1 MNNEDQGP
9 SKTAKTS
16 EKNTKE
22 PKEDN
27 LKHLH
32 KNGRHYVRCKTCFS
46 NPNVVK
52 IFSRKAK
59 LPAIAQ
65 GPGTIYRKSVVSDHL
80 NSEIHREAK
89 KTKRLLSLKGP
100 EKLHMTSLT
109 PIGRALSIADAQLA
123 AKVASLFFHVYHGA
137 KRLTLSA
144 NSFPSRVVVSRI
156 ANAFSFDYWSI
167 NDMPND
173 LQYLSPNAHSEF
185 LKCIVKIDR
194 NSLASKMSNS
204 LAISLRC
211 DGSVDR
217 TQIDKIY
224 LMAKAISR
232 DGKENNIFLG
242 AGEPKE
248 RGAVGVHKAM
258 LSACSATLG
267 ENTEGEEEALLT
279 QSKKV
284 FQRASSFVTDGASVN
299 TGEKNGLWALIDRD
313 FNLPLGDEGPT
324 PMIKIWCAAHRSQLA
339 WKSVTNSIQEVS
351 HLIQQLSSIS
361 TFFHASGIRTRELI
375 DAANA
380 EGCCVLSLP
389 RVFEVRWTE
398 FTSSLIEVVL
408 RPWRA
413 LVTYFKKSNEKEA
426 AGFLSFLT
434 KKNNLDLLTFIADL
448 LSVFSRYQQQLQ
460 SDSSTLIDMDR
471 STSNVKAKV
480 LGLKE
485 TALLGGWVEALSEQ
499 VSEEED
505 GTVSLKGVELSS

>member
-1 MNNEDQGP
+1 MAVKSCSRKLIQDY
-9 SKTAKTS
+9 KS
-16 EKNTKE
+16 EIFNKAN
-22 PKEDN
+22 D
-27 LKHLH
+27 
-32 KNGRHYVRCKTCFS
+32 
-46 NPNVVK
+46 VVK

-65 GPGTIYRKSVVSDHL
+65 EPGTIYRKSVVSDHL

-123 AKVASLFFHVYHGA
+123 AKVASLFFHVYHGD

-156 ANAFSFDYWSI
+156 ANAFSFDDWSI
-167 NDMPND
+167 NGMPND

-185 LKCIVKIDR
+185 LKCIVKTDR

-248 RGAVGVHKAM
+248 RGAVGVHKAI

-284 FQRASSFVTDGASVN
+284 FQRVSSFVTDGASVN

-313 FNLPLGDEGPT
+313 FNLPLGDEVPT

-339 WKSVTNSIQEVS
+339 WKSVTNSGS
-351 HLIQQLSSIS
+351 KPFNS
-361 TFFHASGIRTRELI
+361 
-375 DAANA
+375 AA
-380 EGCCVLSLP
+380 
-389 RVFEVRWTE
+389 
-398 FTSSLIEVVL
+398 
-408 RPWRA
+408 
-413 LVTYFKKSNEKEA
+413 FKHIHI
-426 AGFLSFLT
+426 FPCIWHPDT
-434 KKNNLDLLTFIADL
+434 
-448 LSVFSRYQQQLQ
+448 
-460 SDSSTLIDMDR
+460 
-471 STSNVKAKV
+471 
-480 LGLKE
+480 
-485 TALLGGWVEALSEQ
+485 
-499 VSEEED
+499 
-505 GTVSLKGVELSS
+505 

>member
-1 MNNEDQGP
+1 MNNEDQRP
-9 SKTAKTS
+9 SETAKTS

-32 KNGRHYVRCKTCFS
+32 KNGRHYVRCETCFS

-65 GPGTIYRKSVVSDHL
+65 EPGTIYRKSVVSDHL

-156 ANAFSFDYWSI
+156 ANAFSFDDWSI

-185 LKCIVKIDR
+185 LKCIVKTDR

-242 AGEPKE
+242 AGEP
-248 RGAVGVHKAM
+248 
-258 LSACSATLG
+258 
-267 ENTEGEEEALLT
+267 
-279 QSKKV
+279 
-284 FQRASSFVTDGASVN
+284 
-299 TGEKNGLWALIDRD
+299 
-313 FNLPLGDEGPT
+313 
-324 PMIKIWCAAHRSQLA
+324 
-339 WKSVTNSIQEVS
+339 
-351 HLIQQLSSIS
+351 
-361 TFFHASGIRTRELI
+361 
-375 DAANA
+375 
-380 EGCCVLSLP
+380 
-389 RVFEVRWTE
+389 
-398 FTSSLIEVVL
+398 
-408 RPWRA
+408 
-413 LVTYFKKSNEKEA
+413 
-426 AGFLSFLT
+426 
-434 KKNNLDLLTFIADL
+434 
-448 LSVFSRYQQQLQ
+448 
-460 SDSSTLIDMDR
+460 
-471 STSNVKAKV
+471 
-480 LGLKE
+480 
-485 TALLGGWVEALSEQ
+485 
-499 VSEEED
+499 
-505 GTVSLKGVELSS
+505 